1 MSSAIGI
8 KGQPSR
14 FAVLRQD
21 LDSDDEI
28 ELNAKSGV
36 QLNFKGSNKGKKSE
50 SVALKNAKK
59 RARKKKNQ
67 SRGSQHEEVH
77 EVEKK
82 CSGLHEFSVKMLNIE

>member
-14 FAVLRQD
+14 FAILRKE

-28 ELNAKSGV
+28 ELDAKSGA
-36 QLNFKGSNKGKKSE
+36 QHIKGANKFKKGE
-50 SVALKNAKK
+50 SSALKNAKK

-67 SRGSQHEEVH
+67 SRGNQQEEEVH
-77 EVEKK
+77 EVGKK
-82 CSGLHEFSVKMLNIE
+82 SSGLFQPCCL